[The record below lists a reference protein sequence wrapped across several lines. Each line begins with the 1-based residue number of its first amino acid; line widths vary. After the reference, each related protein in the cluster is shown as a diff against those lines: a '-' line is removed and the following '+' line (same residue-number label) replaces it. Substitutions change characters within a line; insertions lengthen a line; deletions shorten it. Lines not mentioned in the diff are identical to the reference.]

1 MYLQTEQNIT
11 DMQLLGIDLGSSSV
25 KVAVID
31 GHTGDILGQGQQPKE
46 EMEIVSMQSDW
57 AEQSPEMWFGYL
69 KKAIAEVL
77 ENGDID
83 ADKIGAIG
91 ISYQMHGLVLVDDKQ
106 QVIRPSII
114 WCDSR
119 AVNIGDNATNALGEE
134 WTLTHLL
141 NSPGNFTASKL
152 KWVKEN
158 EPQLYD
164 KVDKFLLPG
173 DYIAMRLSGKTTTT
187 ITGLSEGI
195 FWDFETNSLSEE
207 LLNYYG
213 IDKKMIPEIVA
224 GFGEQVTL
232 IEDMAEELG
241 LKPGIPVTYRAGDQP
256 NNAFSLNVL
265 NPGEVAATAGTSG
278 VVYAVAGK
286 KVYDLK
292 SRVNVFAHV
301 NHTQEVQRLGVL
313 LCVNGTGIQYAWLK
327 RLMGQERF
335 DYPALNKMAE
345 EVAPGSEGLMCFP
358 FGNGAERMLENANPG
373 AQFSG
378 INFNIHQDR
387 HMVRAALEGIAFSFY
402 YGMDIINNM
411 GMDTNLIR
419 AGYANLFQ
427 SEVFAKTLATLSGA
441 VIELYNTDGSVGAA
455 RGAGVGSGFYKSSNE
470 AFVNLK
476 KIEAIGPDSS
486 KVTQYRDAYN
496 RWKSKLEE
504 SIL

>member
-1 MYLQTEQNIT
+1 
-11 DMQLLGIDLGSSSV
+11 MQLLGIDLGSSSV
-25 KVAVID
+25 KVSVLDGITGEVI
-31 GHTGDILGQGQQPKE
+31 GQAQQPE
-46 EMEIVSMQSDW
+46 DEMEIASIQPDW
-57 AEQSPEMWFGYL
+57 AEQSPEMWYDYL
-69 KKAIAEVL
+69 SKAISDVL
-77 ENGDID
+77 TMGSVD
-83 ADKIGAIG
+83 AKKIGAIG
-91 ISYQMHGLVLVDDKQ
+91 ISYQMHGLVLVDKDQ

-119 AVNIGDNATNALGEE
+119 AISIGDAAANALGEE
-134 WTLTHLL
+134 WSLTHLL

-152 KWVKEN
+152 KWVKDN
-158 EPQLYD
+158 EPELYK

-207 LLNYYG
+207 LLDYYG
-213 IDKKMIPEIVA
+213 FDKRMIPKIVP
-224 GFGEQVTL
+224 GFGEQGL
-232 IEDMAEELG
+232 LKEDMANELG
-241 LKPGIPVTYRAGDQP
+241 LIPGIPITYRAGDQP

-301 NHTQEVQRLGVL
+301 NHTKEVQRLGVL

-335 DYPALNKMAE
+335 DYPALNKMAK
-345 EVAPGSEGLMCFP
+345 EVEPGSEGVMCFP

-378 INFNIHQDR
+378 INFNIHKDK
-387 HMVRAALEGIAFSFY
+387 HLVRAALEGIAYSFY
-402 YGMDIINNM
+402 YGMNIINSM
-411 GMDTNLIR
+411 GIETNLIR

-455 RGAGVGSGFYKSSNE
+455 RGAGIGSGFYKSSNE

-476 KIEAIGPDSS
+476 KIEVVEPDNS
-486 KVTQYRDAYN
+486 KTTEYLDAYN
-496 RWKSKLEE
+496 RWKTKLEE

>member
-1 MYLQTEQNIT
+1 
-11 DMQLLGIDLGSSSV
+11 MQLLGIDLGSSSV
-25 KVAVID
+25 KVSVLDGITGEVI
-31 GHTGDILGQGQQPKE
+31 GQAQQPKE
-46 EMEIVSMQSDW
+46 EMEIDSIQPDW
-57 AEQSPEMWFGYL
+57 AEQSPEMWYNYL
-69 KKAIAEVL
+69 SKAISEVL
-77 ENGDID
+77 IMGGVD
-83 ADKIGAIG
+83 AKKIGAIG
-91 ISYQMHGLVLVDDKQ
+91 ISYQMHGLVLVDKDQ

-119 AVNIGDNATNALGEE
+119 AISIGDAAANALGEE
-134 WTLTHLL
+134 WSLTHLL

-152 KWVKEN
+152 KWVKDN
-158 EPQLYD
+158 EPELYK

-195 FWDFETNSLSEE
+195 FWDFETNTLSEE
-207 LLNYYG
+207 LLDYYG
-213 IDKKMIPEIVA
+213 FEKRMIPEIVP
-224 GFGEQVTL
+224 GFGEQGL
-232 IEDMAEELG
+232 LKEDVAKKLG
-241 LKPGIPVTYRAGDQP
+241 LNAGIPITYRAGDQP

-301 NHTQEVQRLGVL
+301 NHTKEVQRLGVL

-335 DYPALNKMAE
+335 DYPALNKMAK
-345 EVAPGSEGLMCFP
+345 EVEPGSEGVMCFP

-378 INFNIHQDR
+378 INFNIHKDK
-387 HMVRAALEGIAFSFY
+387 HLVRAALEGIAFSFY
-402 YGMDIINNM
+402 YGMNIINNM
-411 GMDTNLIR
+411 GIETNLIR

-427 SEVFAKTLATLSGA
+427 SEVFAKTVATLSGA

-455 RGAGVGSGFYKSSNE
+455 RGAGIGSGFYKSSNE

-476 KIEAIGPDSS
+476 KLEVIEPDNS
-486 KVTQYRDAYN
+486 KTTEYLDAYN
-496 RWKSKLEE
+496 RWKTKLEE

>member
-1 MYLQTEQNIT
+1 
-11 DMQLLGIDLGSSSV
+11 MQLLGIDLGSSSV
-25 KVAVID
+25 KVSVIE
-31 GHTGDILGQGQQPKE
+31 GSTGDVIGQAQQPKE
-46 EMEIVSMQSDW
+46 EMEITSKQPDW
-57 AEQSPEMWFGYL
+57 AEQSPEMWFDYL
-69 KKAIAEVL
+69 KQAISEVL
-77 ENGDID
+77 QKPEVNNK
-83 ADKIGAIG
+83 KIGAIG
-91 ISYQMHGLVLVDDKQ
+91 ISYQMHGLVMVDDKQ
-106 QVIRPSII
+106 EVIRPSII

-119 AVNIGDNATNALGEE
+119 AIDIGDKAAEALGEE

-152 KWVKEN
+152 KWVKDN
-158 EPQLYD
+158 EPELFNR
-164 KVDKFLLPG
+164 VDKFLLPG
-173 DYIAMRLSGKTTTT
+173 DYIAMRLSGEVTTT

-195 FWDFETNSLSEE
+195 FWNFESNALSEE
-207 LLNYYG
+207 LLTHYG
-213 IDKKMIPEIVA
+213 FEKRMIPKIVS

-232 IEDMAEELG
+232 TEDMAKELG
-241 LKPGIPVTYRAGDQP
+241 LNPGIPVTYRAGDQP

-301 NHTQEVQRLGVL
+301 NHTENTERLGVL

-335 DYPALNKMAE
+335 DYPALNKMAC
-345 EVAPGSEGLMCFP
+345 EVAPGSEGVLCFP

-378 INFNIHQDR
+378 INFNIHQDK
-387 HMVRAALEGIAFSFY
+387 HIVRAAVEGIAFSFY
-402 YGMDIINNM
+402 YGMDIINDM
-411 GMDTNLIR
+411 GIETKLIR

-427 SEVFAKTLATLSGA
+427 SEVFAKTVATLSGA

-455 RGAGVGSGFYKSSNE
+455 RGAGLGCGFYKSNKE
-470 AFVNLK
+470 AFSGLK
-476 KIEAIGPDSS
+476 CVKSIKPEKEWEVHLA
-486 KVTQYRDAYN
+486 KAYN
-496 RWKSKLEE
+496 QWKIKLEKLI
-504 SIL
+504 S

>member
-1 MYLQTEQNIT
+1 
-11 DMQLLGIDLGSSSV
+11 MQLLGIDLGSSSV
-25 KVAVID
+25 KVSVLDGITGEVI
-31 GHTGDILGQGQQPKE
+31 GQAQQPKE
-46 EMEIVSMQSDW
+46 EMEIDSIQPDW
-57 AEQSPEMWFGYL
+57 AEQSPGMWYNYL
-69 KKAIAEVL
+69 SKAISEVL
-77 ENGDID
+77 TMGGVD
-83 ADKIGAIG
+83 AKKIGAIG
-91 ISYQMHGLVLVDDKQ
+91 ISYQMHGLVLVDKDQ

-119 AVNIGDNATNALGEE
+119 AISIGDAAANALGEE
-134 WTLTHLL
+134 WSLTHLL

-152 KWVKEN
+152 KWVKDN
-158 EPQLYD
+158 EPELYK

-195 FWDFETNSLSEE
+195 FWDFETNTLSEE
-207 LLNYYG
+207 LLDYYG
-213 IDKKMIPEIVA
+213 FEKRMIPEIVP
-224 GFGEQVTL
+224 GFGEQGL
-232 IEDMAEELG
+232 LKEDVAKKLG
-241 LKPGIPVTYRAGDQP
+241 LNAGIPITYRAGDQP

-301 NHTQEVQRLGVL
+301 NHTKEVQRLGVL

-335 DYPALNKMAE
+335 DYPALNKMAK
-345 EVAPGSEGLMCFP
+345 EVEPGSEGVMCFP

-378 INFNIHQDR
+378 INFNIHKDK
-387 HMVRAALEGIAFSFY
+387 HLVRAALEGIAFSFY
-402 YGMDIINNM
+402 YGMNIINNM
-411 GMDTNLIR
+411 GIDTNLIR

-455 RGAGVGSGFYKSSNE
+455 RGAGIGSGFYKSSNE

-476 KIEAIGPDSS
+476 KLEVIEPDNS
-486 KVTQYRDAYN
+486 KTTEYLDAYN
-496 RWKSKLEE
+496 RWKTKLEE

>member
-1 MYLQTEQNIT
+1 
-11 DMQLLGIDLGSSSV
+11 MQLLGIDLGSSSV
-25 KVAVID
+25 KVSVVD
-31 GHTGDILGQGQQPKE
+31 GVTGDVLAQEQQPKQ
-46 EMEIVSMQSDW
+46 EMEIVSLQADW
-57 AEQSPEMWFGYL
+57 AEQSPEMWFEYL
-69 KKAIAEVL
+69 KKAISGVLQNEGVDAAE
-77 ENGDID
+77 
-83 ADKIGAIG
+83 IGAIG
-91 ISYQMHGLVLVDDKQ
+91 ISYQMHGLVLVDDRQK
-106 QVIRPSII
+106 VIRPSII

-119 AVNIGDNATNALGEE
+119 AVNIGDDAASALGEE

-152 KWVKEN
+152 KWVKDN
-158 EPQLYD
+158 EPELFN

-195 FWDFETNSLSEE
+195 FWDFETNSLSDE
-207 LLNYYG
+207 LLKYYG
-213 IDKKMIPEIVA
+213 FDKRMIPEIVP

-232 IEDMAEELG
+232 KSDMAEELG
-241 LKPGIPVTYRAGDQP
+241 LKAGIPVTYRAGDQP

-301 NHTQEVQRLGVL
+301 NHTKELQRLGVL

-327 RLMGQERF
+327 RLMGQKHF
-335 DYPALNKMAE
+335 DYPALNEMAK
-345 EVAPGSEGLMCFP
+345 EVEPGAEGVMCFP

-378 INFNIHQDR
+378 INFNIHQDK
-387 HMVRAALEGIAFSFY
+387 HLVRAALEGIAFSFY
-402 YGMDIINNM
+402 YGMDIINDM
-411 GMDTNLIR
+411 GIETSLIR

-427 SEVFAKTLATLSGA
+427 SEVFAETLANLSGA

-455 RGAGVGSGFYKSSNE
+455 RGAGIGCGFYKSSEE

-476 KIEAIGPDSS
+476 KIEVIEPDNS
-486 KVTQYRDAYN
+486 KATQYKEAYN
-496 RWKSKLEE
+496 RWKTKLEE
-504 SIL
+504 TIL

>member
-1 MYLQTEQNIT
+1 
-11 DMQLLGIDLGSSSV
+11 MQLLGIDLGSSSV
-25 KVAVID
+25 KVSVVD
-31 GHTGDILGQGQQPKE
+31 GITGDVLAQGQQPKQ
-46 EMEIVSMQSDW
+46 EMEIVSLKSDW
-57 AEQSPEMWFGYL
+57 AEQSPEMWFEYL
-69 KKAIAEVL
+69 KRAISEVL
-77 ENGDID
+77 QKSSVD
-83 ADKIGAIG
+83 AEKIGAIG

-106 QVIRPSII
+106 EVIRPSII

-119 AVNIGDNATNALGEE
+119 AVDIGDDAASALGDE

-158 EPQLYD
+158 EPELYD
-164 KVDKFLLPG
+164 RVDKFLLPG

-195 FWDFETNSLSEE
+195 FWDFDSNSLSEE

-213 IDKKMIPEIVA
+213 FDKSMIPEIVP
-224 GFGEQVTL
+224 GFGEQVIL
-232 IEDMAEELG
+232 KSDMAEELG
-241 LKPGIPVTYRAGDQP
+241 LKAGIPVTYRAGDQP

-278 VVYAVAGK
+278 VVYAVAGE

-301 NHTQEVQRLGVL
+301 NHTEELQRLGVL

-335 DYPALNKMAE
+335 DYPALNEMAK
-345 EVAPGSEGLMCFP
+345 EVAPGCEGVMCFP

-378 INFNIHQDR
+378 INFNIHQDK
-387 HMVRAALEGIAFSFY
+387 HLVRAALEGIAFSFY

-411 GMDTNLIR
+411 GIDTNLIR

-455 RGAGVGSGFYKSSNE
+455 RGAGIGSGFYKSSKE

-476 KIEAIGPDSS
+476 KIEVVEPDISNITEY
-486 KVTQYRDAYN
+486 KEAYN
-496 RWKSKLEE
+496 KWKTRLEE
-504 SIL
+504 TIL

>member
-1 MYLQTEQNIT
+1 
-11 DMQLLGIDLGSSSV
+11 MQLLGIDLGSSSV
-25 KVAVID
+25 KVSVVD
-31 GHTGDILGQGQQPKE
+31 GITGDVLAQGQQPKQ
-46 EMEIVSMQSDW
+46 EMEIVSLKSDW
-57 AEQSPEMWFGYL
+57 AEQSPEMWFEYL
-69 KKAIAEVL
+69 KKAISEVL
-77 ENGDID
+77 QKSSVD
-83 ADKIGAIG
+83 AEKIGAIG

-106 QVIRPSII
+106 EVIRPSII

-119 AVNIGDNATNALGEE
+119 AVDIGDDAASALGDE

-158 EPQLYD
+158 EPELYD
-164 KVDKFLLPG
+164 RVDKFLLPG

-195 FWDFETNSLSEE
+195 FWDFDSNSLSEE

-213 IDKKMIPEIVA
+213 FDKSMIPEIVP
-224 GFGEQVTL
+224 GFGEQVIL
-232 IEDMAEELG
+232 KSDMAEELG
-241 LKPGIPVTYRAGDQP
+241 LKAGIPVTYRAGDQP

-278 VVYAVAGK
+278 VVYAVAGE

-301 NHTQEVQRLGVL
+301 NHTEELQRLGVL

-335 DYPALNKMAE
+335 DYPALNEMAK
-345 EVAPGSEGLMCFP
+345 EVAPGCEGVMCFP

-378 INFNIHQDR
+378 INFNIHQDK
-387 HMVRAALEGIAFSFY
+387 HLVRAALEGIAFSFY

-411 GMDTNLIR
+411 GIDTNLIR

-455 RGAGVGSGFYKSSNE
+455 RGAGIGSGFYKSSKE

-476 KIEAIGPDSS
+476 KIEVVEPDISNITEY
-486 KVTQYRDAYN
+486 KEAYN
-496 RWKSKLEE
+496 KWKTRLEE
-504 SIL
+504 TIL

>member
-1 MYLQTEQNIT
+1 
-11 DMQLLGIDLGSSSV
+11 MQLLGIDLGSSSV
-25 KVAVID
+25 KVSIID
-31 GHTGDILGQGQQPKE
+31 GTTGEVIGQAQQPKD
-46 EMEIVSMQSDW
+46 EMEIASIQPDW
-57 AEQSPEMWFGYL
+57 AEQSPEMWYDYL
-69 KKAIAEVL
+69 SKAIAEVL
-77 ENGDID
+77 TMGGVD
-83 ADKIGAIG
+83 AKKIGAVG
-91 ISYQMHGLVLVDDKQ
+91 ISYQMHGLVLVDEDQ

-119 AVNIGDNATNALGEE
+119 AISIGDNAANALGEE
-134 WTLTHLL
+134 WSLTHLL

-152 KWVKEN
+152 KWVKDN
-158 EPQLYD
+158 EPELYK

-195 FWDFETNSLSEE
+195 FWDFESNTLSEK
-207 LLNYYG
+207 LLDYYG
-213 IDKKMIPEIVA
+213 FEKRMIPEIVP
-224 GFGEQVTL
+224 GFGEQGLLKEEV
-232 IEDMAEELG
+232 AKELG
-241 LKPGIPVTYRAGDQP
+241 LNAGIPITYRAGDQP

-265 NPGEVAATAGTSG
+265 NSGEVAATAGTSG
-278 VVYAVAGK
+278 VVYAVADK

-301 NHTQEVQRLGVL
+301 NHTKEVQRLGVL

-335 DYPALNKMAE
+335 DYPALNKMAK
-345 EVAPGSEGLMCFP
+345 EVEPGSEGVMCFP

-378 INFNIHQDR
+378 INFNIHKDK
-387 HMVRAALEGIAFSFY
+387 HLVRAALEGIAFSFY

-411 GMDTNLIR
+411 GIDTNLIR

-455 RGAGVGSGFYKSSNE
+455 RGAGIGSGFYKSSNE

-476 KIEAIGPDSS
+476 KLEVIEPDNS
-486 KVTQYRDAYN
+486 KTTEYLDAYN
-496 RWKSKLEE
+496 RWKTKLEE

>member
-1 MYLQTEQNIT
+1 
-11 DMQLLGIDLGSSSV
+11 MQLLGIDLGSSSV
-25 KVAVID
+25 KVSVID
-31 GHTGDILGQGQQPKE
+31 GVTGEVVGQEQQPKE
-46 EMEIVSMQSDW
+46 EMEIVSLQFDW
-57 AEQSPEMWFGYL
+57 AEQSPEMWFEYL
-69 KKAIAEVL
+69 KKAIDGVL
-77 ENGDID
+77 QNRDVD
-83 ADKIGAIG
+83 AGKIGAIG

-106 QVIRPSII
+106 EVIRLSII

-119 AVNIGDNATNALGEE
+119 AVGIGDDAASALGEE

-158 EPQLYD
+158 EPELFE

-195 FWDFETNSLSEE
+195 FWDFETNALSEE
-207 LLNYYG
+207 LLTHYG
-213 IDKKMIPEIVA
+213 FEKRMIPEIVS

-232 IEDMAEELG
+232 TEDMAKELG
-241 LKPGIPVTYRAGDQP
+241 LNAGIPVTYRAGDQP

-301 NHTQEVQRLGVL
+301 NHTKEIQSLGVL

-345 EVAPGSEGLMCFP
+345 EVAPGSEGVMCFP
-358 FGNGAERMLENANPG
+358 FGNGAERMLGNTNPG
-373 AQFSG
+373 AQMSG
-378 INFNIHQDR
+378 INFNIHQDK
-387 HMVRAALEGIAFSFY
+387 HLVRAALEGIAFSFY
-402 YGMDIINNM
+402 YGMDIINTM
-411 GMDTNLIR
+411 GIETKLIR

-427 SEVFAKTLATLSGA
+427 SKVFAKTLATLSGA

-455 RGAGVGSGFYKSSNE
+455 RGAGLGCGFYKSEEE
-470 AFVNLK
+470 AFKELK
-476 KIEAIGPDSS
+476 RVALIEPEKEWQSQLIKAYNQWKIELE
-486 KVTQYRDAYN
+486 
-496 RWKSKLEE
+496 KLI
-504 SIL
+504 S